1 MKNGFKRKPDSKAFI
16 YSNKGLL
23 RITRC
28 QAIEI
33 FAEKQQ
39 VKWLAHSVRMKNDA
53 LQKLSLF
60 MTTTKKNYMIGNGPA
75 AVLEI
80 TPR

>member
-16 YSNKGLL
+16 YSNKDLL
-23 RITRC
+23 RITGC
-28 QAIEI
+28 QSIDI

-39 VKWLAHSVRMKNDA
+39 VKWLAHSVRMENDA

-60 MTTTKKNYMIGNGPA
+60 MTTTKKHYMIGNGPA